1 MHPGCS
7 MRCQFCVTD
16 DAMSP
21 MRVDQALHVLD
32 RMGRLGMDNVVLG
45 GGEPFLWAPG
55 VARLAVAARARGFL
69 VQVGTNGVSLPE
81 GFPRLE
87 GFDRYVLPLESVSAD
102 THDWMRAFH
111 TSHHAIILRRLDQL
125 AAVGASVTVST
136 VVTARNID
144 GLPDLAAFLAD
155 FALSGARLHAW
166 HLYQFIPEG
175 RGGAAHAD
183 SLRIDEAEYD
193 AACASLQDMLLTF
206 RIFKRKDM
214 RHSRTVDFFWYE
226 REQLQIGSEVWGARP
241 VREGAP
247 EASS

>member
-1 MHPGCS
+1 

-16 DAMSP
+16 DAMSS
-21 MRVDQALHVLD
+21 MRHDQALHVLD
-32 RMGRLGMDNVVLG
+32 QMARRGMDNVVLG

-55 VARLAVAARARGFL
+55 VAGLAAASHARGFL

-81 GFPRLE
+81 AFPRLE
-87 GFDRYVLPLESVSAD
+87 GFDRYVLPVESVSAD
-102 THDWMRAFH
+102 IHDRMRPFR

-144 GLPDLAAFLAD
+144 GLPGLAAFLAD
-155 FALSGARLHAW
+155 YALSGARLHAW

-183 SLRIDEAEYD
+183 ALQVDETEYD
-193 AACASLQDMLLTF
+193 AACESLRDIVLTF

-226 REQLQIGSEVWGARP
+226 RDQLRIGSEVWGARA
-241 VREGAP
+241 VREGAS
-247 EASS
+247 ETSS